1 MCVVTLSGHT
11 APVTSLCFTENGNA
25 ILSASMDGQVIAH
38 DMKRYRNFR
47 TMVTPKQTQLEY
59 LCADKSGQNCMASSA
74 QLYEIYVWS
83 IETGDLL
90 EILHGNFTHSFN
102 CLYLFSI

>member
-1 MCVVTLSGHT
+1 MCVVTLRGHS
-11 APVTSLCFTENGNA
+11 APVTSLSFTENGNA

-47 TMVTPKQTQLEY
+47 TMVTPKQTQLEN
-59 LCADKSGQNCMASSA
+59 LCADKSGQNCMASSV
-74 QLYEIYVWS
+74 QNYEIYVWS

-90 EILHGNFTHSFN
+90 EVLHGKH
-102 CLYLFSI
+102 IV